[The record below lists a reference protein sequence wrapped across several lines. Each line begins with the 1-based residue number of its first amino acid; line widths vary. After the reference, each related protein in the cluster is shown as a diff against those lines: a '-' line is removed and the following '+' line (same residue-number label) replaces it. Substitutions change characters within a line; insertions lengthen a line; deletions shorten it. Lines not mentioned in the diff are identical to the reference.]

1 MSKINAKEIAKELNL
16 YLKVVVSTKSFE
28 TYNAFYNIYGDSE
41 EYCRRIVVLTPYKDL
56 EEVSD
61 EDPNEKVEG
70 KIFEGNL
77 WIAEYPLTM
86 NPNKIDLDS
95 LLVDES
101 LIEEYKKILKH

>member
-28 TYNAFYNIYGDSE
+28 NYNAFYNIYGDSE
-41 EYCRRIVVLTPYKDL
+41 EYCRRIAVLTPYAEL

-61 EDPNEKVEG
+61 EDPNEKVKE

-77 WIAEYPLTM
+77 WIKEYPLTM
-86 NPNKIDLDS
+86 NPAKIDLDT
-95 LLVDES
+95 LMVDEKLVDE
-101 LIEEYKKILKH
+101 YKKLLG